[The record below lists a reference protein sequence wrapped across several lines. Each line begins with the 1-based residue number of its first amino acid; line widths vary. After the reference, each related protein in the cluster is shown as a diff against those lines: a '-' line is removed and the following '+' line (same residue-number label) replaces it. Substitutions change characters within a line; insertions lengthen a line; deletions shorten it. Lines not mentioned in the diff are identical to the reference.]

1 MCDRINVRVN
11 YKGKGEYLWHC
22 RYYDLNGETGIY
34 DRGII
39 PEVHAERILADRG
52 GIEPVRG
59 KEEIVER
66 FIAQC
71 RLKGIFPNLRI
82 KEK

>member
-1 MCDRINVRVN
+1 MCDRINVKVN
-11 YKGKGEYLWHC
+11 LRWEKEGECHY

-34 DRGII
+34 DWGII
-39 PEVHAERILADRG
+39 PVVHAERILADRG
-52 GIEPVRG
+52 GMEPVKG

-71 RLKGIFPNLRI
+71 RLKGIFPHLRI
-82 KEK
+82 KER